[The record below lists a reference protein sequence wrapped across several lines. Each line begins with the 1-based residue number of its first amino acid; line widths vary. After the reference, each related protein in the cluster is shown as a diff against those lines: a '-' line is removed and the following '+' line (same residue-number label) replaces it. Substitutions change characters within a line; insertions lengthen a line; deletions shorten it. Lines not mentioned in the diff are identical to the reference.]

1 MRIKIGKKR
10 GRCRVDDDVV
20 VVVENAA
27 EKTKNELAFGDVL
40 DVVHSRWRTMGERVW
55 SSWEAGR
62 DDDDDDDDD
71 GHPKSGVP
79 WG

>member
-1 MRIKIGKKR
+1 MLRIVGKKR
-10 GRCRVDDDVV
+10 GRCRVDDD

-40 DVVHSRWRTMGERVW
+40 DVVHSRWTTMGERVW